1 MLSISEERNI
11 NFENFF
17 NYARNIGVHINKE
30 LYVKKIYKNNNGIF
44 INNSIDPNQLL
55 VSLPKKFVISK
66 NTFRNLILEQ
76 RPDYVDLKF
85 LENYFL
91 SLPNFKYF
99 KKNSIMFIDE
109 EKKNKILNLFVD
121 LSPTK
126 RKIHHL
132 FQSFSE
138 LSDFEKYISIIFK
151 SRSFIFEN
159 NQYLCPIVDLI
170 NYKYGSPIAANN
182 KEGIYFKN
190 NELLKNS
197 DQFFHGYDNHNNIVF
212 FFLKYNFVPDNFNTV
227 SIPSN
232 FFSLNIPQNKKDTID
247 EDYWHV
253 KDGKFSNKKKIVFEN
268 LKFPLD
274 FKLEINKIIPNN
286 STVNKITISILEMLR
301 DEIKYKEVI
310 EFINEETDG
319 DITHS
324 FAETLKINYSKI
336 EQLISKLISKE

>member
-1 MLSISEERNI
+1 MLSISEVRNI

-17 NYARNIGVHINKE
+17 NYARNIGIYVNKE
-30 LYVKKIYKNNNGIF
+30 LYVKKIYENNNGIF

-55 VSLPKKFVISK
+55 ISLPKKFVISK
-66 NTFRNLILEQ
+66 NTFKSLILEQ
-76 RPDYVDLKF
+76 TPDYIDLKF
-85 LENYFL
+85 LENYFF
-91 SLPNFKYF
+91 SLPSLEYF
-99 KKNSIMFIDE
+99 KKNSIMFIDD

-132 FQSFSE
+132 FHSFGE

-151 SRSFIFEN
+151 TRSFNFEN

-170 NYKYGSPIAANN
+170 NYKYGSPRAVNN

-197 DQFFHGYDNHNNIVF
+197 DQFFHGYESHNNIVF

-247 EDYWHV
+247 ENYWHV
-253 KDGKFSNKKKIVFEN
+253 KDGKFSNKKKIVFDN

-310 EFINEETDG
+310 KFINEAADE
-319 DITHS
+319 DITRS
-324 FAETLKINYSKI
+324 FAEALKINYSRI
-336 EQLISKLISKE
+336 EQLINKLSN

>member
-109 EKKNKILNLFVD
+109 EKK
-121 LSPTK
+121 
-126 RKIHHL
+126 
-132 FQSFSE
+132 
-138 LSDFEKYISIIFK
+138 
-151 SRSFIFEN
+151 
-159 NQYLCPIVDLI
+159 
-170 NYKYGSPIAANN
+170 
-182 KEGIYFKN
+182 
-190 NELLKNS
+190 
-197 DQFFHGYDNHNNIVF
+197 
-212 FFLKYNFVPDNFNTV
+212 
-227 SIPSN
+227 
-232 FFSLNIPQNKKDTID
+232 
-247 EDYWHV
+247 
-253 KDGKFSNKKKIVFEN
+253 
-268 LKFPLD
+268 
-274 FKLEINKIIPNN
+274 
-286 STVNKITISILEMLR
+286 
-301 DEIKYKEVI
+301 IKY
-310 EFINEETDG
+310 
-319 DITHS
+319 
-324 FAETLKINYSKI
+324 
-336 EQLISKLISKE
+336 